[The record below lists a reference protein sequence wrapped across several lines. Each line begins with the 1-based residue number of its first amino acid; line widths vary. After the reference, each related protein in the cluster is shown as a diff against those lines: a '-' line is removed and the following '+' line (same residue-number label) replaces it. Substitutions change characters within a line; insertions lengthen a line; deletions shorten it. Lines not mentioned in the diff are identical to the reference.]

1 MEKRK
6 GKSGMDYLFI
16 DIECA
21 NCKDGGKL
29 CEFGYILVDQNFT
42 VLQENNI
49 LINPSAEF
57 DRYVLGHMLN
67 YKKKDYDASP
77 LFSAVYPQIFPLLT
91 AKNRLIV
98 GHTVGGDAVHIG
110 DDCIRYNLTTPD
122 FKYAD
127 VVEIYK
133 EHTSTQNA
141 TSLVNMCAELGI
153 ETGDKVHSAGVD
165 ARLTML
171 VAKALCEKKGVSI
184 KELIDNNPSC
194 KGEIKN
200 YAKKVAQKRNYKK
213 YLEDCAKKGIDLIN
227 GERYNII
234 RLFRRFV
241 FARLKLSA
249 PEIQSKTICLSENY
263 EREHY
268 NRTLWLI
275 QKIKNAGGTCVTA
288 PSKCDIFVKYDI
300 PTADGEGVYCK
311 KLDGAL
317 QTKSKG
323 KNIQIITVEEL
334 MKILKTDTAELDK
347 PINKAVERFIKNKTK
362 HAYSD
367 QTVPAT
373 IGEIIEN
380 KKF

>member
-1 MEKRK
+1 
-6 GKSGMDYLFI
+6 MDYLFI

-29 CEFGYILVDQNFT
+29 CEFGY
-42 VLQENNI
+42 VLIDEKFSVLEEKNI

-67 YKKKDYDASP
+67 YKKEDYDNSP
-77 LFSAVYPQIFPLLT
+77 LFSEVYSQIFSLLT
-91 AKNRLIV
+91 AKDRLIV

-110 DDCIRYNLTTPD
+110 DDCMRYRLQTPD
-122 FKYAD
+122 FAYAD

-133 EHTSTQNA
+133 AHTQTQNA
-141 TSLVNMCAELGI
+141 TSLVNMCKELGV
-153 ETGDKVHSAGVD
+153 ETGEKVHSAGVD

-171 VAKALCEKKGVSI
+171 VAKALCEKTEATI
-184 KELIDNNPSC
+184 KELIESTPNC

-200 YAKKVAQKRNYKK
+200 YARTVAQKRNYKK

-227 GERYNII
+227 GERYNTL

-241 FARLKLSA
+241 YPRIKKPL
-249 PEIQSKTICLSENY
+249 PEFQDKTVCFSEIY
-263 EREHY
+263 ERANY

-288 PSKCDIFVKYDI
+288 PSKCDIFIRYDI
-300 PTADGEGVYCK
+300 PTDDGEGVYCK
-311 KLDGAL
+311 KLEGAL
-317 QTKSKG
+317 QSVSKG
-323 KNIQIITVEEL
+323 KTIKIINVEEL
-334 MKILKTDTAELDK
+334 IELLKTNEVELDK
-347 PINKAVERFIKNKTK
+347 PINKAVEKFIKNKTK

-367 QTVPAT
+367 QTAPAT
-373 IGEIIEN
+373 IGEVIKT
-380 KKF
+380 KKKI